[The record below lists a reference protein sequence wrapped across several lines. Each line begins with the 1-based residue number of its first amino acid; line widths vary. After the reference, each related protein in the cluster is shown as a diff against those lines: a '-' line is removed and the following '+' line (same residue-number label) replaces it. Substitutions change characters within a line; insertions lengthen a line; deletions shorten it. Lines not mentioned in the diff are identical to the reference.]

1 MTSLKHGGRVAV
13 THRNPDETR
22 ASILSAAQ
30 AAFGELGYDRASVA
44 EVCQRA
50 GVTKGAFY
58 HHFESKQALFF
69 KLLDDWLEDMDA
81 RLDGFALQSTNVPAQ
96 LIAMTGVLAHV
107 LTSAREQL
115 PIYLE
120 YLTQALRDPAL
131 RQATVSPYYRF
142 HTRIADLIRRG
153 ISEGSLQEVPPEA
166 TASTILALV
175 MGLLI
180 QALLAP
186 ESIDM
191 AQAAAQGMRVLLAAI
206 TRE

>member
-1 MTSLKHGGRVAV
+1 MTVV
-13 THRNPDETR
+13 YRNPDETR
-22 ASILSAAQ
+22 ARILAAAQ

-44 EVCQRA
+44 EVCRRA

-58 HHFESKQALFF
+58 HHFESKQAVFLE
-69 KLLDDWLEDMDA
+69 LLDHWLEDMDA
-81 RLDGFALQSTNVPAQ
+81 RLDAFAGQTSDVPAQ
-96 LIAMTGVLAHV
+96 LVAMTGVLGHV

-142 HTRIADLIRRG
+142 HARIADMIRRG
-153 ISEGSLQEVPPEA
+153 IAEGSLQDVPPEA

-175 MGLLI
+175 MGLLM

-186 ESIDM
+186 ESVDM

>member
-1 MTSLKHGGRVAV
+1 MARN
-13 THRNPDETR
+13 HRNPDETR
-22 ASILSAAQ
+22 AGILSAAQ

-44 EVCQRA
+44 EVCRRA

-58 HHFESKQALFF
+58 HHFESKQAVFLE
-69 KLLDDWLEDMDA
+69 LLDHWLANMDA
-81 RLDGFALQSTNVPAQ
+81 RLDAFADQTSDVPAQ
-96 LIAMTGVLAHV
+96 LIAMTSVLEQV

-120 YLTQALRDPAL
+120 YLTQALRDPDLLA
-131 RQATVSPYYRF
+131 ATVRPYDRF
-142 HTRIADLIRRG
+142 HRRIADLIRRG
-153 ISEGSLQEVPPEA
+153 IDQGSFQDVSPEA
-166 TASTILALV
+166 TASTLLALV
-175 MGLLI
+175 MGLLV

>member
-1 MTSLKHGGRVAV
+1 MVRN
-13 THRNPDETR
+13 HRNPDETR

-30 AAFGELGYDRASVA
+30 LAFGELGYDRASVS

-58 HHFESKQALFF
+58 HHFESKQAVFF
-69 KLLDDWLEDMDA
+69 ELLDNWLEDMDA
-81 RLDGFALQSTNVPAQ
+81 RLDAFAEQTSDVPAQ
-96 LIAMTGVLAHV
+96 LVAMTGVLGHV
-107 LTSAREQL
+107 LTTAREQL

-131 RQATVSPYYRF
+131 RQATVSPYFRF
-142 HTRIADLIRRG
+142 HTRIADMIRRG
-153 ISEGSLQEVPPEA
+153 IAEGSLQDVPPEA

-175 MGLLI
+175 MGLLM

-191 AQAAAQGMRVLLAAI
+191 AQAAAQGMRVLLAAT